1 MGFSTALKNY
11 MLDQAGTNKL
21 LYASLHTADP
31 GNTGASEVTGGSPA
45 YARKTTSWSAAASG
59 GKNLASTATFDVP
72 AGSTVAYVGLW
83 DSLSGGNFQGGGP
96 LATSESYSAQGT
108 YTLTNPTS
116 GGFVSISS

>member
-31 GNTGASEVTGGSPA
+31 GATGTSELAGGSPA
-45 YARKTTSWSAAASG
+45 YARKATTWSAASSG
-59 GKNLASTATFDVP
+59 GKNLSSTVVFDVP
-72 AGSTVAYVGLW
+72 SGVTVAYVGLW
-83 DSLSGGNFQGGGP
+83 DSLSGGAFQGGGP
-96 LATSESYSAQGT
+96 LATSESYSAQGS

-116 GGFVSISS
+116 GGFASIG